1 MKKVTHIASRISAAT
16 TTHHGVLDSA
26 APPVA
31 LGAVVVVDQ
40 REVGLLQ
47 LGRQATTS

>member
-1 MKKVTHIASRISAAT
+1 MWKVTHIASRVSAT
-16 TTHHGVLDSA
+16 TTAHHGVLDSA

-31 LGAVVVVDQ
+31 SGAVVVVDQ

-47 LGRQATTS
+47 LGRQVTTS